1 MKSKIAFIKAIKA
14 SILTGALLFCATIK
28 VSANDSLV
36 ISTYSVE
43 NDSAVLVKN
52 DTSYA
57 QPIVIDTTFIAKA
70 PPIEIEKTD
79 TMKLHKYRSPKKA
92 GLYSAIIPGL
102 GQAYNHKY
110 WKIPIIYIGG
120 GLLVYYCVDQYNYYQ
135 KYIKLFNEEKF
146 KPNNQQ
152 NENNITL
159 YGTNRD
165 IARKN
170 YERLLLFSG
179 LVYVANVVDAVVDA
193 YFADFDISNDLSLDV
208 KPAII
213 YPEFTP
219 GNFSYGV
226 SFCFNF

>member
-1 MKSKIAFIKAIKA
+1 MKNKIAFIKAIKA

-36 ISTYSVE
+36 IYTNSVE

-120 GLLVYYCVDQYNYYQ
+120 GFLVHYCIHYNDLYN
-135 KYIKLFNEEKF
+135 KNLKLYNEEYFSPGGK
-146 KPNNQQ
+146 KS
-152 NENNITL
+152 IYDDYAL
-159 YGTNRD
+159 YRD
-165 IARKN
+165 GYRK
-170 YERLLLFSG
+170 YRDRFILFTSLL
-179 LVYVANVVDAVVDA
+179 YVANVVDAIVDA
-193 YFADFDISNDLSLDV
+193 YFADFDISNDLSMDV
-208 KPAII
+208 KPSIT

-226 SFCFNF
+226 SFCLNF